1 MPYSQAKTILAL
13 HSPLG
18 PDALALVRIH
28 GEERLSGLFRFELD
42 LLSEERAI
50 DFSAI
55 VGQGIT
61 AVIRLSS
68 GAERMIH
75 GVVTRFRQAGRVYV
89 DGGQPRTAYR
99 AEIHPWL
106 WFLTRTT
113 DSRIFQDRSVPDI
126 VKQIFDDLGFSDHK
140 DELTGSYAPREVCV
154 QYQETA
160 FQFVSRL
167 LEEEGI
173 YYYFQHEDGKH
184 TLVLGDD
191 SAGNPRCP
199 DLGDVRHVGAAETS
213 TRDEDAMTACE
224 LIEEVVAGSYAAT
237 DYNFKA
243 PSTSLLSQASG
254 GGAKLALFEYPG
266 GYADKGAGDAIA
278 TRRIEAE
285 EGVARRLVGS
295 SFCRAFTAGH
305 AFQLVQHERSDVNG
319 EYLLLAVTHSAD
331 NDEYQ
336 NSFEAM
342 PMQSPFRP
350 ARVTPRPL
358 IAGAQTAVVVGKSG
372 EEIWTDEFGR
382 IKVQFHWDRY
392 GKRDENSSCWIRV
405 AQSWAGKG
413 WGNWFLPRVGQE
425 VVVSFLGGD
434 PDRPLCTGS
443 VYNADQTVPYA
454 LPGEQTKSTLLS
466 RSSKGGSAGNE
477 LRFEDRKDSE
487 ELFMHA
493 QKDMVV
499 DVENDWTIGVKHDQA
514 ISIDHDQTLAVGGDQ
529 TISVEKSRTV
539 TIDKGDDLLTV
550 GKGNRTID
558 VSKGNESHAVK
569 GTRDVTVEGHET
581 HTNKANFTQE
591 VKGNHVLK
599 VKGNLVIEAKTV
611 TIKSEQAMT
620 LKAGKA
626 LKGEAGADLTLK
638 GDGKVAIKGSEVKNN

>member
-50 DFSAI
+50 DFSSI
-55 VGQGIT
+55 VGQGVT

-68 GAERMIH
+68 GGARRIH
-75 GVVTRFRQAGRVYV
+75 GVVTRFRQAGRVHV
-89 DGGQPRTAYR
+89 DGAKPRTAYR

-126 VKQIFDDLGFSDHK
+126 VKQIFDDLGFSDYR
-140 DELTGSYAPREVCV
+140 DELTGTYAPREVCV

-199 DLGDVRHVGAAETS
+199 ELGDVRHVGAAESS
-213 TRDEDAMTACE
+213 TRDEDAMTDCE

-237 DYNFKA
+237 DYNYKS
-243 PSTSLLSQASG
+243 PGTSLLSQASG
-254 GGAKLALFEYPG
+254 DRSQLALFEYPG
-266 GYADKGAGDAIA
+266 GYADKGAGDAIV

-285 EGVARRLVGS
+285 EAVARRLVGS

-305 AFQLVQHERSDVNG
+305 AFQLVQHERGDVNG
-319 EYLLLAVTHSAD
+319 AYLLLAVTHSAD

-342 PMQSPFRP
+342 PREIPFRP
-350 ARVTPRPL
+350 ARVTPRPI

-372 EEIWTDEFGR
+372 EEIWTDELGR

-413 WGNWFLPRVGQE
+413 WGSWFLPRIGQE

-443 VYNADQTVPYA
+443 VYNAEQTVPYA

-466 RSSKGGSAGNE
+466 RSSKDGSAGNE
-477 LRFEDRKDSE
+477 LRFEDRKGSE
-487 ELFMHA
+487 ELYMHA

-499 DVENDWTIGVKHDQA
+499 EVENDATIGIKHDQ
-514 ISIDHDQTLAVGGDQ
+514 SITIDRDQTLSVGGDQ
-529 TISVEKSRTV
+529 TISVAKSRVVTV
-539 TIDKGDDLLTV
+539 EKGDELLTV
-550 GKGNRTID
+550 SKGNRAID

-569 GTRDVTVEGHET
+569 GTRELSVEGDET
-581 HTNKANFTQE
+581 HANKGNFTQAVE
-591 VKGNHVLK
+591 GNYVLR

-611 TIKSEQAMT
+611 TLKSEQAMN

-626 LKGEAGADLTLK
+626 LKGESGADLTLK
-638 GDGKVAIKGSEVKNN
+638 AGGKAAIKGSEVKNN